1 MSCEI
6 KLENLCIKTGDGTV
20 LVQDVSFAFGT
31 GNPICLIGETGSGK
45 SLVMHAVMGSL
56 PDELICKGDIMLD
69 GENLLALSAQ
79 ERRALWGRKFS
90 LLPQE
95 PSRSLDPTMNI
106 QSQVAEIYPALH
118 DLSWGDA
125 KTRAMADLKAVGLDH
140 AAKSYPFEL
149 SGGMAQRA
157 SIAMAHAAGSEVLLA
172 DEPTKG
178 LDRAL
183 CDVVAGMLGNEV
195 SLGRAVMVIT
205 HDLELAAQTTGQ
217 IGVMRGGKLIELG
230 QADELLS
237 APSDPYT
244 RSLVAALP
252 SQWAARTGGS
262 KTSKSAGDVVINAR
276 KLGKSFGEKTLFT
289 DLDLTLRSGEI
300 TVALGPSGCGKSTL
314 GNILLG
320 LVKAD
325 SGVVEKSGNLPAF
338 KYQKI
343 YQDPPSAFIAHQTLG
358 DAFADLRKRHG
369 LDGTIINQMF
379 ADLGLD
385 HGLLAR
391 RPDAISGGELQ
402 RFAIARA
409 LLLSPAMLF
418 ADEATSRLDPVSQK
432 RVIDLLIGQVRER
445 NLALMLVTHD
455 RVLAE
460 RIADHV
466 IHLGDEAGVAVP
478 RTVAA

>member
-6 KLENLCIKTGDGTV
+6 RVENLCIKTHDGTV
-20 LVQDVSFAFGT
+20 LVRDVSFAFGT
-31 GNPICLIGETGSGK
+31 DNPVCLIGETGSGK

-56 PDELICKGDIMLD
+56 PDELICEGQILFD
-69 GENLLALSAQ
+69 GENLLALSAA
-79 ERRALWGRKFS
+79 ERRALWGRTFS

-95 PSRSLDPTMNI
+95 PSRSLDPTMTI
-106 QSQVAEIYPALH
+106 RSQVAEIYPALH
-118 DLSWGDA
+118 GMPWKDA
-125 KTRAMADLKAVGLDH
+125 KARAMTDLQAVGLDH
-140 AAKSYPFEL
+140 AAKAFPFEL

-157 SIAMAHAAGSEVLLA
+157 SIAMAHAAGSMVLLA

-183 CDVVAGMLGNEV
+183 CNVVAGMINHEV

-205 HDLELAAQTTGQ
+205 HDLELAMQTTGR
-217 IGVMRGGKLIELG
+217 IGVMRNGVLLEVGKAESVL
-230 QADELLS
+230 D
-237 APSDPYT
+237 APKDPYT

-252 SQWAARTGGS
+252 SHWQAVSG
-262 KTSKSAGDVVINAR
+262 AGNVPGEVVVTTRN
-276 KLGKSFGEKTLFT
+276 LGKSFGEKALFS
-289 DLDLTLRSGEI
+289 DLDLTLRAGEI

-320 LVKAD
+320 LIKAD
-325 SGVVEKSGNLPAF
+325 FGSVEKPGNLPAF

-343 YQDPPSAFIAHQTLG
+343 YQDPPAAFIPHQTIG

-369 LDGTIINQMF
+369 IDGALINKMLD
-379 ADLGLD
+379 DLGLD

-391 RPDAISGGELQ
+391 RPDGISGGELQ

-432 RVIDLLIGQVRER
+432 RVIDLLVAQVRER

-455 RVLAE
+455 HVLAHK
-460 RIADHV
+460 IADHV
-466 IHLGDEAGVAVP
+466 IDLGDAGQS
-478 RTVAA
+478 VAARNVAA

>member
-6 KLENLCIKTGDGTV
+6 RVENLSIKTRDGTV
-20 LVQDVSFAFGT
+20 LVRDVSFAFGSH
-31 GNPICLIGETGSGK
+31 NPICLIGETGSGK
-45 SLVMHAVMGSL
+45 SLVMHAIMGSL
-56 PDELICKGDIMLD
+56 PDELICEGSILLD
-69 GENLLALSAQ
+69 GENLLALSPA
-79 ERRALWGRKFS
+79 ERRALWGRTFS

-106 QSQVAEIYPALH
+106 RSQVAEIYPALH
-118 DLSWGDA
+118 GMSWNDA
-125 KTRAMADLKAVGLDH
+125 KARAEKDLQSVGLGH
-140 AAKSYPFEL
+140 AAKAFPFEL

-157 SIAMAHAAGSEVLLA
+157 SIAMAHAAGSMVLLA

-183 CDVVAGMLGNEV
+183 CDVVAGMINHEV

-205 HDLELAAQTTGQ
+205 HDLELAVQTTGM
-217 IGVMRGGKLIELG
+217 IGVMRNGVLLEVGKAESVL
-230 QADELLS
+230 D

-252 SQWAARTGGS
+252 SHWQAVSG
-262 KTSKSAGDVVINAR
+262 AGNVPGEVVVTAQN
-276 KLGKSFGEKTLFT
+276 LGKSFGEKALFS
-289 DLDLTLRSGEI
+289 DLDLTLRAGEI

-320 LVKAD
+320 LIKAD
-325 SGVVEKSGNLPAF
+325 HGAVEKPGNLPAF

-343 YQDPPSAFIAHQTLG
+343 YQDPPAAFIPHQTLG

-369 LDGTIINQMF
+369 IDGALINKMLEG
-379 ADLGLD
+379 LGLEP
-385 HGLLAR
+385 GLLGR

-409 LLLSPAMLF
+409 LLLEPAMLF

-432 RVIDLLIGQVRER
+432 RVIDLLVAQVRDR

-455 RVLAE
+455 HVLAHK
-460 RIADHV
+460 IADHV
-466 IHLGDEAGVAVP
+466 IDLGGGGQGIAT
-478 RTVAA
+478 RNVAA